1 MKLYLVTRADLTVG
15 QQAVQAAHAAV
26 EYARLFRKFAML
38 EHPTI
43 VMVVVRDEEYLREL
57 AVDVF
62 ARTDQIAEFHEPD
75 LGGALT
81 AFATSGEQ
89 AARVL
94 RGLPLTGAT

>member
-1 MKLYLVTRADLTVG
+1 MKLYLVTRADLTIG

-26 EYARLFRKFAML
+26 EYARRFAL
-38 EHPTI
+38 HEHPTI